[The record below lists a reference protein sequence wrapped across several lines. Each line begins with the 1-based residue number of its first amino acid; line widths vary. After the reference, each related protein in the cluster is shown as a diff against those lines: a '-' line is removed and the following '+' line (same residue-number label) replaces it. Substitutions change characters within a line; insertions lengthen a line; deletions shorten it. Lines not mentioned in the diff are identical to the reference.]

1 LGRFVAER
9 SRAKTDL
16 KGEGMCGIAGF
27 INHKQ
32 RFGSDE
38 IGAIAARMA
47 DRLTHRGPDDHGVWS
62 DGTACVALGHT
73 RLAIIDLSVA
83 GAQPMVSACGR
94 FVLSYNGEVF
104 NAPELRAALE
114 AKGRVFRGHSDTEV
128 MVEGFAVWGV
138 QATVERLIGMFAFAA
153 FDRSTRTLTLGRDR
167 LGIKP
172 LYWGRVDASLV
183 FASELKALAAF
194 PGWRSE
200 IDRDALS
207 AFMRYGYVPTPMSI
221 YRGVHKLAPGTLLA
235 CGADGNVR
243 TTRYWS
249 LEDVAKRG
257 EADLLHV
264 SDGAAQQEV
273 ESLLADAV
281 RRRMV
286 ADVPLG
292 MFLSGGIDSSTIAAL
307 MQANSTRPIR
317 TFSIGFRERGYDEA
331 ADAKRVAAHLGTEH
345 TELYV
350 TPAEARAVIPKL
362 PQIYDEPF
370 ADPSEIPT
378 YLLSEMTRRH
388 VTVALSGDGGDEVF
402 AGYNRYIQGL
412 ALAKAS
418 RRLPHA
424 LRAGLAAA
432 IHSVSPGA
440 WDRLF
445 RALPER
451 VRPRLAGEK
460 MHKLAAVLPT
470 DRAGFYE
477 SLIAQGEGAETL
489 VLGAEEG
496 KSKLDDAGAP
506 EAFTDDITW
515 MQYRDAKG
523 YLPNDILTK
532 VDRASMAVS
541 LEVRVPFLDHRLVE
555 LSWRLPLRFKV
566 RGGTGKWI
574 LRQIA
579 YKYVPRHLLERPK
592 MGFAVPVDEWLRGPL
607 QEWAGDLLNPQALS
621 RAGLLDPAPI
631 AQKWQE
637 HQSGARN
644 RQNFLWNV
652 LMFQAWSL
660 SINTREPS
668 GHRDLALVRR
678 ASEVVRP
685 GD

>member
-1 LGRFVAER
+1 
-9 SRAKTDL
+9 
-16 KGEGMCGIAGF
+16 MCGIAGF

-32 RFGSDE
+32 RFGPDE
-38 IGAIAARMA
+38 IGAIASRMA
-47 DRLTHRGPDDHGVWS
+47 DRLAHRGPDDRGVWV
-62 DGTACVALGHT
+62 DATACVALGHT
-73 RLAIIDLSVA
+73 RLAIIDLSAA
-83 GAQPMVSACGR
+83 GAQPMVSRCGR

-114 AKGRVFRGHSDTEV
+114 GQGRVFRGHSDTEV

-172 LYWGRVDASLV
+172 VYWGRISGSLV

-194 PGWRSE
+194 PGWKGE
-200 IDRDALS
+200 IDREALG
-207 AFMRYGYVPTPMSI
+207 AFLRYGYVPTPMSI
-221 YRGVHKLAPGTLLA
+221 YREVHKLAPGTLLV
-235 CGADGNVR
+235 CGDDGNVR
-243 TTRYWS
+243 TTTYWS
-249 LEDVAKRG
+249 LEEVAKRG
-257 EADLLHV
+257 QADLLDV
-264 SDGAAQQEV
+264 SDRDAEEQV

-307 MQANSTRPIR
+307 MQANSARPIR
-317 TFSIGFRERGYDEA
+317 TFSIGFREKGYDEA
-331 ADAKRVAAHLGTEH
+331 TDAKRVAAHLGTEH

-370 ADPSEIPT
+370 ADPSQIPT

-402 AGYNRYIQGL
+402 AGYNRYIRGL

-418 RRLPHA
+418 RRLPHTV
-424 LRAGLAAA
+424 RAGLALA

-445 RALPER
+445 RAVPER

-460 MHKLAAVLPT
+460 MHKLATVLPK
-470 DRAGFYE
+470 DGAGFYE
-477 SLIAQGEGAETL
+477 SLIAQADGAETL
-489 VLGAEEG
+489 VLGAEER
-496 KSKLDDAGAP
+496 KAKLDGGGSLDAFA
-506 EAFTDDITW
+506 DDIAW

-523 YLPNDILTK
+523 YLPDDILTK
-532 VDRASMAVS
+532 VDRATMAVS
-541 LEVRVPFLDHRLVE
+541 LEARVPFLDHRLVE

-566 RGGTGKWI
+566 RGRTSKWI

-579 YKYVPRHLLERPK
+579 YKYVPHKLLERPK
-592 MGFAVPVDEWLRGPL
+592 MGFAVPVDQWLRGPL
-607 QEWAGDLLNPQALS
+607 KEWASDLLSPSSINGP
-621 RAGLLDPAPI
+621 GLLARGPI
-631 AQKWQE
+631 LEKWAE
-637 HQSGARN
+637 HQAGTRN
-644 RQNFLWNV
+644 CQSFLWNV
-652 LMFQAWSL
+652 LMFTAW
-660 SINTREPS
+660 N
-668 GHRDLALVRR
+668 AK
-678 ASEVVRP
+678 AM
-685 GD
+685 

>member
-1 LGRFVAER
+1 
-9 SRAKTDL
+9 
-16 KGEGMCGIAGF
+16 MCGIAGF
-27 INHKQ
+27 VNHKR
-32 RFGSDE
+32 RFAPDE

-47 DRLTHRGPDDHGVWS
+47 GRLAHRGPDDRGVWA
-62 DGTACVALGHT
+62 DAEAGVGLGHT
-73 RLAIIDLSVA
+73 RLAIIDLSAA
-83 GAQPMVSACGR
+83 GAQPMVSRCGR

-114 AKGRVFRGHSDTEV
+114 EKGRVFRGHSDTEV

-138 QATVERLIGMFAFAA
+138 RETVERLIGMFAFAA

-172 LYWGRVDASLV
+172 LYWGRIDGSLV

-194 PGWRSE
+194 PEWKGE
-200 IDRDALS
+200 IDREAL
-207 AFMRYGYVPTPMSI
+207 AAYLRYGYVPTPMSI
-221 YRGVHKLAPGTLLA
+221 YRDVHKLAPGTLLA
-235 CGADGNVR
+235 CGADGEAG
-243 TTRYWS
+243 TTTYWS
-249 LEDVAKRG
+249 LEEVARRG
-257 EADLLHV
+257 QANLLDV
-264 SDGAAQQEV
+264 SDSEAEAEV
-273 ESLLADAV
+273 ETLLADAV

-307 MQANSTRPIR
+307 MQANSARPVR
-317 TFSIGFRERGYDEA
+317 TFSIGFREKGYDEA

-350 TPAEARAVIPKL
+350 AAAEARAVIPKL

-378 YLLSEMTRRH
+378 YLVSEMTRNH

-402 AGYNRYIQGL
+402 AGYNRYLQGL

-424 LRAGLAAA
+424 VRAGLAAA
-432 IHSVSPGA
+432 IHSVPPGA

-445 RALPER
+445 GVLPAS

-460 MHKLAAVLPT
+460 MHKFAAVLPK
-470 DRAGFYE
+470 DRADFYE
-477 SLIAQGEGAETL
+477 GLIAQGDGAEAL
-489 VLGAEEG
+489 VLGGEERG
-496 KSKLDDAGAP
+496 AKGEDAGEP
-506 EAFTDDITW
+506 EAFADDIAW

-523 YLPNDILTK
+523 YLPDDILTK

-555 LSWRLPLRFKV
+555 LSWRLPLKFKV

-592 MGFAVPVDEWLRGPL
+592 MGFAVPIDEWLRGPL
-607 QEWAGDLLNPQALS
+607 KEWAGDLLSPQALD
-621 RAGLLDPAPI
+621 RAGLLDSAPV
-631 AQKWQE
+631 ARKWAE
-637 HQSGARN
+637 HQAGTRN
-644 RQNFLWNV
+644 WQNFLWTV
-652 LMFQAWSL
+652 LMFEVW
-660 SINTREPS
+660 
-668 GHRDLALVRR
+668 R
-678 ASEVVRP
+678 AKAKM
-685 GD
+685 

>member
-1 LGRFVAER
+1 
-9 SRAKTDL
+9 
-16 KGEGMCGIAGF
+16 MCGIAGF
-27 INHKQ
+27 VNHKQ
-32 RFGSDE
+32 RFGSDD

-47 DRLTHRGPDDHGVWS
+47 DRLAHRGPDDHGVWV
-62 DGTACVALGHT
+62 DAVAGVALGHT
-73 RLAIIDLSVA
+73 RLAIIDLSAA

-128 MVEGFAVWGV
+128 IVEGFAVWGV

-172 LYWGRVDASLV
+172 LYWGRVEGSLV

-194 PGWRSE
+194 PDWRGE
-200 IDRDALS
+200 IDRDALA

-235 CGADGNVR
+235 YGPDGEVR

-249 LEDVAKRG
+249 LDDVAKRG
-257 EADLLHV
+257 EADLLDV
-264 SDGAAQQEV
+264 SDGAAREEV
-273 ESLLADAV
+273 ETLLADAV

-331 ADAKRVAAHLGTEH
+331 ADAKRVAAYLGTEH
-345 TELYV
+345 AELYV
-350 TPAEARAVIPKL
+350 TPDEARAVIPKL
-362 PQIYDEPF
+362 SQIYDEPF

-418 RRLPHA
+418 RRLPRP

-460 MHKLAAVLPT
+460 MHKLAAVLPK

-477 SLIAQGEGAETL
+477 RLVAQGDGAEAL
-489 VLGAEEG
+489 VLGADAA
-496 KSKLDDAGAP
+496 KAKLDDAWLP
-506 EAFTDDITW
+506 DAFADDIAW
-515 MQYRDAKG
+515 MQYCDTLH
-523 YLPNDILTK
+523 YLPDDILTK

-541 LEVRVPFLDHRLVE
+541 LEVRVPLLDHRLVE
-555 LSWRLPLRFKV
+555 LSWRLPLKLKLRY
-566 RGGTGKWI
+566 GTGKWL

-579 YKYVPRHLLERPK
+579 YKYVPRNLLDRPK
-592 MGFAVPVDEWLRGPL
+592 MGFGVPIDEWLRGPL
-607 QEWAGDLLNPQALS
+607 KEWAGDLLNPS
-621 RAGLLDPAPI
+621 SIGYSGLLDPVPI
-631 AQKWQE
+631 MRKWDD
-637 HQSGARN
+637 HQSGNRN
-644 RQNFLWNV
+644 WQQFLWNV
-652 LMFQAWSL
+652 LMFEAWQSDKVGTTS
-660 SINTREPS
+660 SIDAISANRF
-668 GHRDLALVRR
+668 
-678 ASEVVRP
+678 
-685 GD
+685 

>member
-1 LGRFVAER
+1 
-9 SRAKTDL
+9 
-16 KGEGMCGIAGF
+16 MCGIAGF
-27 INHKQ
+27 INHKR
-32 RFGSDE
+32 RFGPDE

-47 DRLTHRGPDDHGVWS
+47 ARLAHRGPDDRGVWAEP
-62 DGTACVALGHT
+62 DAGIALGHT
-73 RLAIIDLSVA
+73 RLAIIDLSAA

-114 AKGRVFRGHSDTEV
+114 QEGRVFRGHSDTEV

-138 QATVERLIGMFAFAA
+138 QETVERLIGMFAFAA

-172 LYWGRVDASLV
+172 LYWGRIDGSLA

-194 PGWRSE
+194 PGWKGE
-200 IDRDALS
+200 IDREAL
-207 AFMRYGYVPTPMSI
+207 AAYLRYGYVPAPMSI
-221 YRGVHKLAPGTLLA
+221 YRGVHKLAPGTLLT
-235 CGADGNVR
+235 CGADGEVR
-243 TTRYWS
+243 TTTYWS
-249 LEDVAKRG
+249 LEAVAKRG
-257 EADLLHV
+257 EADPLDV
-264 SDGAAQQEV
+264 PDGEAEAAV
-273 ESLLADAV
+273 ETLLADAV
-281 RRRMV
+281 KRRMV

-307 MQANSTRPIR
+307 MQANSARPIR
-317 TFSIGFRERGYDEA
+317 TFSIGFREKGYDEA

-350 TPAEARAVIPKL
+350 TAAEARAVIPKL

-378 YLLSEMTRRH
+378 YLVSEMTRRH

-402 AGYNRYIQGL
+402 AGYNRYVQGL

-418 RRLPHA
+418 RRLPQA
-424 LRAGLAAA
+424 MRSGLAAA
-432 IHSVSPGA
+432 IHSVPPGA

-445 RALPER
+445 RALPESI
-451 VRPRLAGEK
+451 RPRLAGEK
-460 MHKLAAVLPT
+460 MHKFAAVLPK

-477 SLIAQGEGAETL
+477 SLIAQGDGAEAL
-489 VLGAEEG
+489 VLGAEALEAKREIAG
-496 KSKLDDAGAP
+496 QPDAFA
-506 EAFTDDITW
+506 DDIAW

-523 YLPNDILTK
+523 YLPDDILTK

-555 LSWRLPLRFKV
+555 LAWRLPLRLKV

-579 YKYVPRHLLERPK
+579 YKHVPRQLLDRPK
-592 MGFAVPVDEWLRGPL
+592 MGFAVPIDEWLRGPL
-607 QEWAGDLLNPQALS
+607 KEWAGDLLSPQALD
-621 RAGLLDPAPI
+621 REGLLDPAPV
-631 AQKWQE
+631 ARKWAE
-637 HQSGARN
+637 HQAGTRN
-644 RQNFLWNV
+644 WQNFLWNV
-652 LMFQAWSL
+652 LMFEEWRRSVASAATRGRQQAV
-660 SINTREPS
+660 
-668 GHRDLALVRR
+668 A
-678 ASEVVRP
+678 
-685 GD
+685 